1 MGKLLYQSRQPLGYF
16 RPYWERGGVSRTTGD
31 TSMTDEPSGEDK
43 SGKSNLVGII
53 IVAVLVIGVGWLAHA
68 LYKNLQLQKCELEG
82 RHDCTD
88 MPQPDQ

>member
-1 MGKLLYQSRQPLGYF
+1 MS
-16 RPYWERGGVSRTTGD
+16 
-31 TSMTDEPSGEDK
+31 EPSEEEDAK
-43 SGKSNLVGII
+43 GGKGNLVGII
-53 IVAVLVIGVGWLAHA
+53 IVAVLVIAVGWLAHA

>member
-1 MGKLLYQSRQPLGYF
+1 MTQPDESSNG
-16 RPYWERGGVSRTTGD
+16 PKGNRG
-31 TSMTDEPSGEDK
+31 
-43 SGKSNLVGII
+43 NLASII
-53 IVAVLVIGVGWLAHA
+53 IVAVLVIAVGWLAHM

>member
-1 MGKLLYQSRQPLGYF
+1 MTQSDHSPNDPKGK
-16 RPYWERGGVSRTTGD
+16 RG
-31 TSMTDEPSGEDK
+31 
-43 SGKSNLVGII
+43 NLVGIL
-53 IVAVLVIGVGWLAHA
+53 IVAVLVIAVGWLAHM

>member
-1 MGKLLYQSRQPLGYF
+1 MNQS
-16 RPYWERGGVSRTTGD
+16 
-31 TSMTDEPSGEDK
+31 DEPSNEDK
-43 SGKSNLVGII
+43 GGKGNLVGII
-53 IVAVLVIGVGWLAHA
+53 IVAVLVIAVGWLAHA

>member
-1 MGKLLYQSRQPLGYF
+1 MS
-16 RPYWERGGVSRTTGD
+16 
-31 TSMTDEPSGEDK
+31 EPSGEDK
-43 SGKSNLVGII
+43 GGKGNLVGII
-53 IVAVLVIGVGWLAHA
+53 IVAVLVIAVGWLAHA

>member
-1 MGKLLYQSRQPLGYF
+1 MTQP
-16 RPYWERGGVSRTTGD
+16 
-31 TSMTDEPSGEDK
+31 DEPSNDNKG
-43 SGKSNLVGII
+43 GRGNLVGII
-53 IVAVLVIGVGWLAHA
+53 IVAVLVIAVGWLAHA

>member
-1 MGKLLYQSRQPLGYF
+1 MNQS
-16 RPYWERGGVSRTTGD
+16 
-31 TSMTDEPSGEDK
+31 DEPSGEDK
-43 SGKSNLVGII
+43 GGKGNLVGII
-53 IVAVLVIGVGWLAHA
+53 IVAVLVIAVGWLAHA

>member
-1 MGKLLYQSRQPLGYF
+1 MNQ
-16 RPYWERGGVSRTTGD
+16 TN
-31 TSMTDEPSGEDK
+31 EPSGEDK
-43 SGKSNLVGII
+43 GGKGNLVGII
-53 IVAVLVIGVGWLAHA
+53 IVAVLVIAVGWLAHA

>member
-1 MGKLLYQSRQPLGYF
+1 MNHSG
-16 RPYWERGGVSRTTGD
+16 
-31 TSMTDEPSGEDK
+31 EPSGEDK
-43 SGKSNLVGII
+43 GGKGNLVGII
-53 IVAVLVIGVGWLAHA
+53 IVAVLVIAVGWLAHA

>member
-1 MGKLLYQSRQPLGYF
+1 MSDDPAEEPGGKGG
-16 RPYWERGGVSRTTGD
+16 RG
-31 TSMTDEPSGEDK
+31 
-43 SGKSNLVGII
+43 NLVGII
-53 IVAVLVIGVGWLAHA
+53 IVAALVIAVGWLAHA

>member
-1 MGKLLYQSRQPLGYF
+1 MNQSG
-16 RPYWERGGVSRTTGD
+16 
-31 TSMTDEPSGEDK
+31 EPSGEDK
-43 SGKSNLVGII
+43 GGKGNLVGII
-53 IVAVLVIGVGWLAHA
+53 IVAVLVIAVGWLAHA